1 MQLMLLEFQVSSMA
15 CLVHPTPNYVI
26 TVDKFYH
33 VSTTSMFQEVWGYM
47 SWKCG
52 NHSVFC
58 YLLLLTSGNST
69 FSPGVSAAAG
79 IAGRVLLILSEVIST
94 LIFGLFIVFGIAICD
109 NGRSDG

>member
-1 MQLMLLEFQVSSMA
+1 MLLEFQVSSMT

-26 TVDKFYH
+26 TVAKFYH

-69 FSPGVSAAAG
+69 FSPGLGAAAG
-79 IAGRVLLILSEVIST
+79 ITGRVLLILSEVIST
-94 LIFGLFIVFGIAICD
+94 LIFGLFIVFVMEITD
-109 NGRSDG
+109 NGQNSIDG